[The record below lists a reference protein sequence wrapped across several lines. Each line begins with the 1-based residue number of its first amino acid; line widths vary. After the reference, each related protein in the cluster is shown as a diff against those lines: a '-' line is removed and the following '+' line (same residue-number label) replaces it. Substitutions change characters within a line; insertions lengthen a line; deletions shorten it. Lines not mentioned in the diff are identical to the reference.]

1 MILSVVKKYV
11 WVLNLVLIAGIAYI
25 IAGTVNDR
33 IKDKVYPLVLVASA
47 SHEPS
52 LYTSANTFRNNRSK
66 NRGSYNEI
74 VLRNIFGVSNPN
86 PLGQGIN
93 ASGISTDP
101 APPSTLSLELV
112 GTIIRS
118 QTEVES
124 SEGSRMITK
133 ERKSKAILKDSKSG
147 KTRGYIEGDLIDIIE
162 NETVKLVQVDNCK
175 AFIRRASNKVE
186 SINCKRELKMGRT
199 VVNSSSHTIRPVTT
213 GGPVT
218 PISTVG
224 VHKIDENR
232 YEIDKQFLEETLAD
246 PTPLFTEVRVLPQK
260 DGIKFVAVR
269 RKSLFYQIGIRN
281 ADVINQINDV
291 RLDNVEN
298 ALGMFEEL
306 RNQDSFTIDITRRGK
321 KLTLEYSVK

>member
-1 MILSVVKKYV
+1 MILSVINKYV

-25 IAGTVNDR
+25 IAGTVNSR

-47 SHEPS
+47 SHGPS
-52 LYTSANTFRNNRSK
+52 ISTSTNTFRNNRSK

-74 VLRNIFGVSNPN
+74 VNRNIFGVGNPKPFRPGDGPDIPN
-86 PLGQGIN
+86 GDHPL
-93 ASGISTDP
+93 
-101 APPSTLSLELV
+101 STLSLELV

-133 ERKSKAILKDSKSG
+133 ERKSKAILKESKSG
-147 KTRGYIEGDLIDIIE
+147 KTRGYSEGDLIDIIE
-162 NETVKLVQVDNCK
+162 NESVKLVQVDNCK

-186 SINCKRELKMGRT
+186 SINCKREMGGT
-199 VVNSSSHTIRPVTT
+199 VVNS
-213 GGPVT
+213 GPHA
-218 PISTVG
+218 PISTGGQATPLSTMG
-224 VHKIDENR
+224 VHKINETR

-246 PTPLFTEVRVLPQK
+246 PTPLFTQVRVLPQE

-269 RKSLFYQIGIRN
+269 RKSLFYQIGLRN

-306 RNQDSFTIDITRRGK
+306 RNQENFTIDITRRGK
-321 KLTLEYSVK
+321 KLTLEYIVK